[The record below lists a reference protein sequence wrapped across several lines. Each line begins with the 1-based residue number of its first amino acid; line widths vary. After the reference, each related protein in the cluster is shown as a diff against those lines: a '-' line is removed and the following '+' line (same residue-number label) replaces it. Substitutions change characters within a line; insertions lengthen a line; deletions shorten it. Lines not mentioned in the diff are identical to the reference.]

1 MIYIHKGDDTDFN
14 DNSFLTF
21 TIVTEKDLTG
31 WQAKFILNGLE
42 KTFDDITSKSFELHY
57 SDEETSQF
65 KLGKTTNELKLI
77 DEEGKI
83 KTIAKNIDISVTNE
97 VIENESQLINL
108 PILKDEGIDINISL
122 SSNSGNGGG
131 TSNHFELLYRDMAN
145 QHPISAITSLQ
156 ETLDNKANKDEIPSV
171 DGFITNDEL
180 EKKGYLTEHQDL
192 SNLATKDELTNKQDV
207 LISGTNI
214 KTINNESI
222 LGSGNIEIKSAS
234 GSNYSMFDTRILDY
248 ILSSEE
254 SNGWV
259 EQGKYVAK
267 TVYPDFYNK
276 CYEEFTNEENSMIWI
291 KSNVIPIGSVQDN
304 KGILSGFS
312 GNNYTNMPSYYSG
325 NITSFEFVFCATTE
339 EIGTQR
345 SIFGQTTTNQAT
357 MQLQILRDG
366 KIELIASSIGSSS
379 WDVGLRTLNA
389 VTTGS
394 TYWIKTTFN
403 NTTGY
408 EFYLS
413 ENGDD
418 YDLQASNATT
428 TAPKWT
434 EAIQIG
440 NDVAN
445 AGAFWV
451 GKIDLNESYI
461 NVNGS
466 RWWSGTDKTIQ
477 NHNGHRFYEIE
488 NETPIENVYAYGIDK
503 TNELILLPTSK
514 NIQDYEHKY
523 YRVL

>member
-21 TIVTEKDLTG
+21 NIIAEKDLTG

-83 KTIAKNIDISVTNE
+83 KTVAKNIDISITNE

-122 SSNSGNGGG
+122 ASNSGSGSG

-145 QHPISAITSLQ
+145 QHPISAITNLQ
-156 ETLDNKANKDEIPSV
+156 ETLNNKANKDEIPNV

-180 EKKGYLTEHQDL
+180 ENKGYLTEHQDI
-192 SNLATKDELTNKQDV
+192 SNLATKDELGNKQDI

-234 GSNYSMFDTRILDY
+234 GNNYSMFDTRVLDY

-254 SNGWV
+254 NYGWV

-267 TVYPDFYNK
+267 SVYPSFYEK
-276 CYEEFTNEENSMIWI
+276 CYSEFINETNSKAWI
-291 KSNVIPIGSVQDN
+291 KSNVTLNGSTIDT
-304 KGILSGFS
+304 KGILNNFTSGA
-312 GNNYTNMPSYYSG
+312 YALMPSYFTGSLTSLEIVACVTISG
-325 NITSFEFVFCATTE
+325 
-339 EIGTQR
+339 IGTQQ
-345 SIFGQTTTNQAT
+345 SIFANSANNQAT
-357 MQLQILRDG
+357 VQLQMVSG
-366 KIELIASSIGSSS
+366 GQIELLASSVGSTS
-379 WDVGLRTLNA
+379 WDVSLKTINP
-389 VTTGS
+389 VTEGEK
-394 TYWIKTTFN
+394 YWIKVLFN
-403 NTTGY
+403 TTTGY
-408 EFYLS
+408 ELYLS
-413 ENGDD
+413 QDGVTYE
-418 YDLQASNATT
+418 LQTTNATVT
-428 TAPKWT
+428 PPKWT
-434 EAIQIG
+434 EVMSVG
-440 NDVAN
+440 NDTPYN
-445 AGAFWV
+445 SPFWR
-451 GKIDLNESYI
+451 GSIDLNECYI

-466 RWWSGTDKTIQ
+466 RYWTGTNTIAQ
-477 NHNGHRFYEIE
+477 NSNGHKYYEIE
-488 NETPIENVYAYGIDK
+488 NETPIKNVYAYGVDK
-503 TNELILLPTSK
+503 INELILLPTSN
-514 NIQDYEHKY
+514 NIQDYEYKY